1 MPQFDPAVWTPQLVW
16 LGILFVVLYL
26 LMAKA
31 ALPRVSE
38 VLEEREER
46 IDESLRRAET
56 LRLRAED
63 AVATYEK
70 TIADVRAK
78 AAEEVRT
85 ARDQAAA
92 DSAERN
98 DQLGQRLAA
107 EISAAEERIHGARE
121 AAISGLRD
129 VAITVSGAA
138 VERLVGQRVEPKA
151 LASAVDA
158 VLGARRR

>member
-78 AAEEVRT
+78 AAEEVWT
-85 ARDQAAA
+85 AREQAAA

-98 DQLGQRLAA
+98 AQLGQRLAA
-107 EISAAEERIHGARE
+107 EINAAEERIHRARE

-158 VLGARRR
+158 ALGARRR

>member
-85 ARDQAAA
+85 AREQAAA

-98 DQLGQRLAA
+98 AQLSQRLAA
-107 EISAAEERIHGARE
+107 EIGAAEERIHRARE

-138 VERLVGQRVEPKA
+138 VERLVGQRVEPKG

>member
-46 IDESLRRAET
+46 IDESLRRAEM

-63 AVATYEK
+63 AVAAYER

-85 ARDQAAA
+85 AREQAAA
-92 DSAERN
+92 DSAERTA
-98 DQLGQRLAA
+98 QLNERLAR
-107 EISAAEERIHGARE
+107 EIGAAEERIHRART
-121 AAISGLRD
+121 AAIAGLRD

-138 VERLVGQRVEPKA
+138 VERLVGQHVDAKA
-151 LASAVDA
+151 VASTVDA
-158 VLGARRR
+158 VLGAQRR

>member
-1 MPQFDPAVWTPQLVW
+1 
-16 LGILFVVLYL
+16 
-26 LMAKA
+26 
-31 ALPRVSE
+31 
-38 VLEEREER
+38 
-46 IDESLRRAET
+46 LRRAET
-56 LRLRAED
+56 FRLRAED

-70 TIADVRAK
+70 AIADVRAK
-78 AAEEVRT
+78 AAEEVGT
-85 ARDQAAA
+85 AREQAAA

-98 DQLGQRLAA
+98 AQLGQRLAA
-107 EISAAEERIHGARE
+107 EINAAEERIHRARE

-158 VLGARRR
+158 ALGARRR

>member
-16 LGILFVVLYL
+16 LAISFIVLYL
-26 LMAKA
+26 LMAKV
-31 ALPRVSE
+31 ALPRVTE

-46 IDESLRRAET
+46 INESLRRAEM

-63 AVATYEK
+63 AIAAYER
-70 TIADVRAK
+70 TIADVRAR

-85 ARDQAAA
+85 AREQAAA

-98 DQLGQRLAA
+98 ARLSEQLAR
-107 EISAAEERIHGARE
+107 EIGAAEERIHRARA
-121 AAISGLRD
+121 AAIAGLRD

-138 VERLVGQRVEPKA
+138 VERLVGQHVDAKA
-151 LASAVDA
+151 VASVVDA
-158 VLGARRR
+158 VLEARRR

>member
-26 LMAKA
+26 LMAKV

-46 IDESLRRAET
+46 IDGSLRKAEM

-63 AVATYEK
+63 AVATYER

-85 ARDQAAA
+85 AREQSAA
-92 DSAERN
+92 DSAERIA
-98 DQLGQRLAA
+98 QLSQRLAA
-107 EISAAEERIHGARE
+107 EIGAAEERIHRARE

-138 VERLVGQRVEPKA
+138 VERLIGQRVEPKA

-158 VLGARRR
+158 VLGARHR

>member
-1 MPQFDPAVWTPQLVW
+1 MPQFDPAVWMPQLVW

-26 LMAKA
+26 LMAKV

-46 IDESLRRAET
+46 IDESLRKAEM

-63 AVATYEK
+63 AVATYER

-85 ARDQAAA
+85 ARERSAA

-98 DQLGQRLAA
+98 AQLSQRLAS
-107 EISAAEERIHGARE
+107 EIGAAEERIRRARD

-138 VERLVGQRVEPKA
+138 VERLIDQRVEPKA